1 MNVEHYAYTSGDL
14 QVLTPHSAITATATS
29 DAFDISGAKAICIE
43 YTGTTITTRSG
54 VLTVTVSVD
63 GTNFRAYAMLIT
75 NTAEANSESLTR
87 VASVTRAATG
97 TDIFWMTPETLAFK
111 EMKIVDT
118 ITSTGTPAGSF
129 TVKVSIFR

>member
-1 MNVEHYAYTSGDL
+1 MNVEHYAYTPGDL
-14 QVLTPHSAITATATS
+14 EVVTAHDAIIIDATS